1 VLKLAS
7 YEDAIASD
15 PDSDILPSLMSGD
28 QRSFNMLVDRHVRAL
43 SAQASQMLGDA
54 HAAEDITQTVF
65 LKTWQML
72 PDWQT
77 GNAKL
82 ISWMRKV
89 STNLCLDYLRKHKPI
104 YTDNV
109 PDIASTAIEADAR
122 IERKE
127 AKHRILSCIES
138 LPERQRAALT
148 LFYYQ
153 ELSLKESAEIME
165 ISPSAFESL
174 LRRGRSSLKFQ
185 LSRKVRSS

>member
-1 VLKLAS
+1 MLKLTNN
-7 YEDAIASD
+7 ETRPRSD
-15 PDSDILPSLMSGD
+15 PDSDILPALMSGD
-28 QRSFNMLVDRHVRAL
+28 QTSFNILVDRHVRAL
-43 SAQASQMLGDA
+43 SAQASQMLGDI

-72 PDWQT
+72 PNWQT

-109 PDIASTAIEADAR
+109 PDIASETPDADKQ

-127 AKHRILSCIES
+127 SNRWILSRIET
-138 LPERQRAALT
+138 LPERQRAALS

-174 LRRGRSSLKFQ
+174 LRRGRAALKSQ
-185 LSRKVRSS
+185 LCNKMRSS